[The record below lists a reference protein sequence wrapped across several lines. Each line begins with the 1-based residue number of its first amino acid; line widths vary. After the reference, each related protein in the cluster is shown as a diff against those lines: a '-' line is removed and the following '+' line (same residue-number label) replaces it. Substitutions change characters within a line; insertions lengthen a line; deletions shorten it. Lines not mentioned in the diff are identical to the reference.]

1 MKKDKNMVKKIVIA
15 TSGASGVN
23 LGLKTLELIPDYIE
37 KHFIMSKNS
46 QTVLE
51 KEMKNITLHN
61 NENISATIA
70 SGSFGVDAMIIV
82 PCSMNT
88 LAKIACGISDNLIT
102 RCASVMIK
110 EQKKLILAPREMPFS
125 AIALENMQKLASLG
139 IIIAP
144 PVMAYYSNQQTL
156 EDMENFIIGKWFD
169 LLGIE
174 NELYKRWGDENEN

>member
-1 MKKDKNMVKKIVIA
+1 MPTRMKVVVA

-23 LGLKTLELIPDYIE
+23 LGIKTLELLPESIE

-46 QTVLE
+46 QIVLN
-51 KEMKNITLHN
+51 KEMHVKKHYD
-61 NENISATIA
+61 ENISASIA
-70 SGSFGVDAMIIV
+70 SGSFGVDAMIIA

-102 RCASVMIK
+102 RCASVMLK

-125 AIALENMQKLASLG
+125 AIALENMQKLAALG
-139 IIIAP
+139 VVIAP
-144 PVMAYYSNQQTL
+144 PVMAYYSEQQTL
-156 EDMENFIIGKWFD
+156 DEMENFIIGKWFD

-174 NELYKRWGDENEN
+174 NNLYKRWE

>member
-1 MKKDKNMVKKIVIA
+1 LKIVVA

-23 LGLKTLELIPDYIE
+23 LGLKTLELLPDSVE

-46 QTVLE
+46 QIVLH
-51 KEMKNITLHN
+51 KEMKNITTHN
-61 NENISATIA
+61 NDNIAASIA
-70 SGSFGVDAMIIV
+70 SGSFGVDAMIIA

-110 EQKKLILAPREMPFS
+110 EHKKLILAPREMPFS
-125 AIALENMQKLASLG
+125 AISLENMHKLASLG

-144 PVMAYYSNQQTL
+144 PVMAYYSEQQTL
-156 EDMENFIIGKWFD
+156 DEMENFIIGKWFD

-174 NELYKRWGDENEN
+174 NNLYKRWK

>member
-1 MKKDKNMVKKIVIA
+1 MVNKIVIA

-23 LGLKTLELIPDYIE
+23 LGLKTLELLPKNIE
-37 KHFIMSKNS
+37 RHFIMSKNS
-46 QTVLE
+46 KTVLK
-51 KEMKNITLHN
+51 KEMNDITVHDN
-61 NENISATIA
+61 DNISASIA

-144 PVMAYYSNQQTL
+144 PVMAYYSKQQTL
-156 EDMENFIIGKWFD
+156 EDMENFIVGKWFD

-174 NELYKRWGDENEN
+174 NELYERWE